1 MMAEAETE
9 PPALDME
16 ALIGTLRGRAIRQTF
31 PLGPSILITTAERDA
46 IIAALERADEVQTN
60 FKRQLRLGT
69 EQVRAERDAALER
82 AARLE
87 AADKTVQSELVR
99 LYRIETAAKR
109 SKPLCARA
117 TACGAILGAVL
128 APAPAEEGG

>member
-9 PPALDME
+9 NQALDVE
-16 ALIGTLRGRAIRQTF
+16 ALTGILRGRAIRQTF

-46 IIAALERADEVQTN
+46 IIAALERAE
-60 FKRQLRLGT
+60 
-69 EQVRAERDAALER
+69 
-82 AARLE
+82 RLE